1 MRKFLAT
8 SITVM
13 CGVVA
18 FQGCGRNGSPTAP
31 AQVVPTSSSA
41 VQAIQIAGSSTDKT
55 FIPGQKVQLRAVARL
70 SNGSEEDITGL
81 ATWMSDNPSVATVSS
96 GLVTAV
102 ERGTALVRASYQNA
116 AGETSFSVV
125 DDLAGSSG
133 TAPTIPQSSPTGG
146 ESPAGTT
153 PDGSTPGGSLP
164 GGSAPG
170 GSLPGGSAP
179 GGSTDP
185 TIPATPPT
193 VQRLVITGEDT
204 IPTGRSGQFRA
215 IAYMSDGSQKDV
227 TASSDW
233 RSDDSLVGS
242 ISQSGLFTGL
252 MPGSNVVTANYNG
265 ATASQPVQVTPL

>member
-18 FQGCGRNGSPTAP
+18 LQGCGRNGSPTAP

-146 ESPAGTT
+146 A
-153 PDGSTPGGSLP
+153 PDVSTPGGS
-164 GGSAPG
+164 
-170 GSLPGGSAP
+170 
-179 GGSTDP
+179 TNP

-233 RSDDSLVGS
+233 RSDNSLVGS